1 MVQHALAC
9 PHFNLVTCPNF
20 RAARKIVSRFER
32 AQREQAADEKV
43 VPRVLRSGEGRRSVT
58 RTYDPPPL
66 DTMKSGRDLP
76 RERLSPIAA
85 VISA

>member
-43 VPRVLRSGEGRRSVT
+43 VPRVMRSRHSVT